1 MKLKTKRLFSLV
13 LCIAALMMLAC
24 SGITA
29 AASNDK
35 SEAYGV
41 LTLICKTDEAV
52 LSDMKMRVFRV
63 GSRQDDGSF
72 ALEGDFAE
80 YPVALDDMSVSA
92 VQKAAATLVNY
103 AVVDKLAPA
112 AERSTDSKG
121 EAVFEGL
128 TPGLYLITGSSAEAG
143 GKLYTPS
150 AALIELTENGGETFD
165 LTVYPKFTVT
175 EIPSPDIT
183 EFKVIKLW
191 ENDNIDVRPEA
202 ISVELYCDGVLK
214 ETVELNEAN
223 GWSYKWSASA
233 DSEWKIKEK
242 DIPKDYQVSY
252 KSNETQFTIVNS
264 YSTSVTTDSSE
275 TDIGSETETSSNGGK
290 LPQTGQLWWPVPAL
304 SAAGLILIAVGV
316 RVNSKRK

>member
-92 VQKAAATLVNY
+92 VQKAAATLENY

-150 AALIELTENGGETFD
+150 AALIELTEMAE
-165 LTVYPKFTVT
+165 
-175 EIPSPDIT
+175 
-183 EFKVIKLW
+183 KL
-191 ENDNIDVRPEA
+191 
-202 ISVELYCDGVLK
+202 
-214 ETVELNEAN
+214 
-223 GWSYKWSASA
+223 
-233 DSEWKIKEK
+233 
-242 DIPKDYQVSY
+242 
-252 KSNETQFTIVNS
+252 
-264 YSTSVTTDSSE
+264 
-275 TDIGSETETSSNGGK
+275 
-290 LPQTGQLWWPVPAL
+290 
-304 SAAGLILIAVGV
+304 LI
-316 RVNSKRK
+316 